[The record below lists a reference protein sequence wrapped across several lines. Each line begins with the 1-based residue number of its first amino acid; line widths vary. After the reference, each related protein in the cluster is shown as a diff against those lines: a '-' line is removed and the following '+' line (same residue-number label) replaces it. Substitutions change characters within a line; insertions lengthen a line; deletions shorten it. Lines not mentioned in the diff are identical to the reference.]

1 MKQLSLMVGLLF
13 AFLVLVVACESKPTD
28 EAGKA
33 GEGKEAAETKGE
45 GMAAGEAR
53 EQPGGAETALMASPG
68 SPGRMENDEG
78 VGHYKQ
84 GHWDVAEVHFRKS
97 VGVDPGLAE
106 AHFNLALALDK
117 LGKHG
122 EATDHF
128 KKAAELAPDNPQ
140 IAQSKI
146 LKAHTGM

>member
-1 MKQLSLMVGLLF
+1 MKQGSFVISLAAALLMF
-13 AFLVLVVACESKPTD
+13 VVACEQSTPTGESKKAED
-28 EAGKA
+28 AQEAVKA
-33 GEGKEAAETKGE
+33 E
-45 GMAAGEAR
+45 
-53 EQPGGAETALMASPG
+53 GAETALNAPTG

-78 VGHYKQ
+78 VDHYGQ
-84 GHWDVAEVHFRKS
+84 GHWDVAEVHFQKS
-97 VGVDPGLAE
+97 LKADPGLAE

-122 EATDHF
+122 DATQHF
-128 KKAAELAPDNPQ
+128 KKAAELAPKNPK